1 MVLSSSNSAAGF
13 KFIPCSHSWVALHP
27 NPKGVI
33 QFIGSTLF
41 GTFPT
46 VSYRHFLK
54 SLFEAGY
61 TVIALPFRFTFNHW
75 SIAVDLLDEHYTLRL
90 ALVEM
95 AIANGYSADV
105 YLDTANYA
113 WIAHGLGC
121 KYVMLLELLGSPL
134 DSLAGAFQ
142 DLGQHSVQRQ
152 QQLQKIQ
159 QGLANVS
166 ARLHPMAVRIQKL
179 TGRWMDCG
187 QPSIKQQPSIL
198 LAPAVT
204 GLNGAVPVRSLQRM
218 FEPFLTVSPTV
229 EHTHQLIAQSQLFQR
244 TGLVQFARD
253 RITAITCQQLMQE
266 QPHIRRRL
274 HKGGHLDP
282 IGIQLGRFVVDFNP
296 LDKFIQPLSS
306 RDLETKALTL
316 LQRLQNMPSSRP
328 TGCTVRYARRK
339 SIAA

>member
-1 MVLSSSNSAAGF
+1 MVLSPSSSAAEF

-27 NPKGVI
+27 CPQGVI

-46 VSYRHFLK
+46 LSYRHFLK

-75 SIAVDLLDEHYTLRL
+75 SIAIDLLDEHYTLRA

-95 AIANGYSADV
+95 AIANGYDPTI
-105 YLDTANYA
+105 YLDAVNYA
-113 WIAHGLGC
+113 WIAHSLGC
-121 KYVMLLELLGSPL
+121 KYVMLLELLSSPI
-134 DSLAGAFQ
+134 DTLAGAFQ
-142 DLGQHSVQRQ
+142 TLGQRAQRQ
-152 QQLQKIQ
+152 RQLGRIQ
-159 QGLANVS
+159 QGLADVNT
-166 ARLHPMAVRIQKL
+166 RLRQVEDRIQHL
-179 TGRWMDCG
+179 TGRRVDYG
-187 QPSIKQQPSIL
+187 PPSIKQQPSIW
-198 LAPAVT
+198 LAPAIT
-204 GLNGAVPVRSLQRM
+204 DLNGAVPVKSLQRVLR
-218 FEPFLTVSPTV
+218 PFMTVSPTV
-229 EHTHQLIAQSQLFQR
+229 EHTHQLIAQSSLFQR

-282 IGIQLGRFVVDFNP
+282 VGIQLGQFVVDFNP

-306 RDLETKALTL
+306 RDLEVKSLALL
-316 LQRLQNMPSSRP
+316 HRLQKMPSSRQ
-328 TGCTVRYARRK
+328 TGCPVRYARRK
-339 SIAA
+339 SMAA